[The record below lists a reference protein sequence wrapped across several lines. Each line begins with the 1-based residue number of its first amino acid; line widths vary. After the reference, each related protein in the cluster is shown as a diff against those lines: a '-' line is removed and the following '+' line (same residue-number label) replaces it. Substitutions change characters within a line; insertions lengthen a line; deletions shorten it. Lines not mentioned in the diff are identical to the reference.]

1 MFTSSPTSTTP
12 PVEPVTNTSYNSTAP
27 YRTTTLPTIINT
39 PHTPVTSPRSSQQ
52 LRSKTD
58 PSPGA
63 ARSSASQMNN
73 SNTIQ
78 DLTHVVDNAVD
89 EIGLINSQDTPPPML
104 GEPEKTTPARPR
116 SDLATSSLPPR
127 TSSSISSGDGA
138 SLSPT
143 SAQFQRPPMH
153 AHSSSSNSAVGL
165 GLMGSIGVSSA
176 LAGTQRSAINVGQSA
191 ISVGQ
196 NVGRH
201 VRKASSILSLRS
213 SSYTLSPTNATF
225 QQQQQQPP
233 TKSLPLAIMFGNIKA
248 LKTSGERARAYQKG
262 IEGLVRADSGL
273 REWCFN
279 VREYKSR
286 NERSGKQT
294 LISSQATP
302 RAKTSARRG

>member
-1 MFTSSPTSTTP
+1 MFTASPTSTT

-39 PHTPVTSPRSSQQ
+39 PHTPVQSPRSSAQ

-58 PSPGA
+58 PSPGGGD
-63 ARSSASQMNN
+63 ARSSSQMTN

-89 EIGLINSQDTPPPML
+89 EIGLINSQDTPPPL
-104 GEPEKTTPARPR
+104 LSEPEKTTPSRPR

-143 SAQFQRPPMH
+143 SAQFPGARPPMH

-165 GLMGSIGVSSA
+165 GLMSSMGVSSA

-201 VRKASSILSLRS
+201 VRKASSILSMRS

-225 QQQQQQPP
+225 QHQQQQPP
-233 TKSLPLAIMFGNIKA
+233 TKTLPLAIMFGNIKA

-262 IEGLVRADSGL
+262 IEELARADSGL
-273 REWCFN
+273 REWCTN
-279 VREYKSR
+279 VRE
-286 NERSGKQT
+286 
-294 LISSQATP
+294 
-302 RAKTSARRG
+302 

>member
-1 MFTSSPTSTTP
+1 MLIKLRNLSAVQESSTVFTASPTSTTP
-12 PVEPVTNTSYNSTAP
+12 VEPVTSTSYNSTAP

-58 PSPGA
+58 PSPGGD
-63 ARSSASQMNN
+63 ARSSSQMAN
-73 SNTIQ
+73 SSTIQ

-89 EIGLINSQDTPPPML
+89 EIGLINSQDTPPPL
-104 GEPEKTTPARPR
+104 LSEPEKSTPSRPR

-143 SAQFQRPPMH
+143 SAQFPGARPPMH
-153 AHSSSSNSAVGL
+153 VHSSSSNSAVGL
-165 GLMGSIGVSSA
+165 GLMSSMGVSSA

-201 VRKASSILSLRS
+201 VRKASSILSMRS

-225 QQQQQQPP
+225 QNQQQQPP
-233 TKSLPLAIMFGNIKA
+233 VKSLPFAIMYGNIKA
-248 LKTSGERARAYQKG
+248 LKTPGERARAYQQH
-262 IEGLVRADSGL
+262 IEGLARADSGL
-273 REWCFN
+273 REWCSN
-279 VREYKSR
+279 VRE
-286 NERSGKQT
+286 
-294 LISSQATP
+294 
-302 RAKTSARRG
+302 